1 MDSYRDII
9 DLEHPDSKT
18 HPRMPMANRAAQFAP
33 FAALTGYEE
42 AIAETGRLTESRL
55 ERSDDDN
62 HILNERIHQLIAI
75 ENSHPEVTL
84 TFFERDPH
92 KEGGRY
98 LTVTGKL
105 KRIDE
110 TEGLIILDDGLAIAM
125 SDLLRL

>member
-1 MDSYRDII
+1 
-9 DLEHPDSKT
+9 
-18 HPRMPMANRAAQFAP
+18 MANRAAQFAP

-84 TFFERDPH
+84 TYFERDPH

>member
-84 TFFERDPH
+84 TYFERDPH